1 MPGHMKRSHRRKSRR
16 RSRRTRKR
24 RGGDQCMR
32 EAIRKCA
39 EATNAL
45 GQAKEKARRA
55 SGEFAKKYTAGLVSA
70 EKKAKEQ
77 VKKMQKGRT
86 DILKEEGVMS
96 VKDRMKAF
104 QKKGGKR
111 RRKSKRRR
119 SRKKSRK
126 SRRKSRKTKRRR
138 KSKRRRSRRRRR

>member
-1 MPGHMKRSHRRKSRR
+1 MAGHMKRSHKRKSR

-24 RGGDQCMR
+24 RGGNECMR
-32 EAIRKCA
+32 KAIAKCA
-39 EATNAL
+39 EATKAM
-45 GQAKEKARRA
+45 GAAKDQAKKA
-55 SGEFAKKYTAGLVSA
+55 SGVFAKKYAKGLASA
-70 EKKAKEQ
+70 EKATEAKVAAMKKDASKI
-77 VKKMQKGRT
+77 VKKG
-86 DILKEEGVMS
+86 S
-96 VKDRMKAF
+96 VAERMKAF
-104 QKKGGKR
+104 QGGKR